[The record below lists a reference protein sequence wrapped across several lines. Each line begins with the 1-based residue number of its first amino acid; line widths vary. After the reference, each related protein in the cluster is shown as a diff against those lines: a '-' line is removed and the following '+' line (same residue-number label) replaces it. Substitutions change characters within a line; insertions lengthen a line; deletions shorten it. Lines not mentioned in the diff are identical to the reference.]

1 MTIIL
6 IITNLIS
13 FTWAYFSTKSLKKKN
28 IGDIETI
35 KKKLEEG
42 DF

>member
-6 IITNLIS
+6 VITNLVS
-13 FTWAYFSTKSLKKKN
+13 FVWAYFSTKSLRKKN
-28 IGDIETI
+28 IGDIEII

>member
-13 FTWAYFSTKSLKKKN
+13 FTWAYFSTKSLRKKN
-28 IGDIETI
+28 IGDIELI
-35 KKKLEEG
+35 KKKLKDG

>member
-1 MTIIL
+1 MKIIL
-6 IITNLIS
+6 IITNLVS
-13 FTWAYFSTKSLKKKN
+13 FVWAYFSTKSSRKKN

>member
-13 FTWAYFSTKSLKKKN
+13 FVWAYFSTKSLRKKN
-28 IGDIETI
+28 IGDIEAI